1 MIQMMLQIRNF
12 GFITGNPWS
21 LLAEVYPTLV
31 GTSMLLNKSHLS
43 HIIQTCCRILWNKKR
58 IIIWS
63 LITCCSQI
71 MDSVGHF
78 VFEIP
83 ALNLLSSEMLLHS
96 WLAPLGNFAS
106 HHVSNVTIDVGIA
119 EVQRKG
125 SGQMRQS
132 SIKFRKGILS
142 LEKRTEWISNE
153 ALRSEQNRQNF
164 SKALTRC
171 FVHCLQRF

>member
-1 MIQMMLQIRNF
+1 
-12 GFITGNPWS
+12 
-21 LLAEVYPTLV
+21 
-31 GTSMLLNKSHLS
+31 
-43 HIIQTCCRILWNKKR
+43 
-58 IIIWS
+58 
-63 LITCCSQI
+63 
-71 MDSVGHF
+71 MDSVGHI

-142 LEKRTEWISNE
+142 SEKRT
-153 ALRSEQNRQNF
+153 
-164 SKALTRC
+164 K
-171 FVHCLQRF
+171 